1 MDLMLRDYLDRSARQ
16 TRIVG
21 TALFVMLFL
30 LLTSCAGIDQARVAS
45 DRANHR
51 LATRC
56 ADGWFQSLPA
66 TPQDQQLV
74 RNALADWEA
83 AIVADER
90 LVGGGGK

>member
-1 MDLMLRDYLDRSARQ
+1 MDIMFRDYLNRSARQ

-21 TALFVMLFL
+21 SVCFLMLFL
-30 LLTSCAGIDQARVAS
+30 LLTACAGTDSLRVAS

-66 TPQDQQLV
+66 TEQDQRLV

-83 AIVADER
+83 AIKADEAI
-90 LVGGGGK
+90 VGGGGK